1 MKRCWSVERVQ
12 KLLDFGCG
20 GRFGATS
27 AMVSMQT
34 EGVAA
39 LCEILRKRHVAYLA
53 DEVGL
58 GKTMQA
64 LGVAT
69 CVSQGRSDAR
79 VLVISPRKI
88 VQNGWESEHARFTNY
103 VLQDK
108 SCAMELQFH
117 ESLRDW
123 FACGPGT
130 SGLHLLRHSSFTRPV
145 FNCKG
150 NWKES
155 LRASSLPDALCES
168 LDRQQPVRTGEPGRD
183 YNLAF
188 ARGVNKWLKKQE
200 IQFDLIVVDEAQC
213 LRNLKQQQ
221 TNSVL
226 QALLD
231 GLGDNWL
238 FLSATPAH
246 SGVHNIQTVLNEYAG
261 RGLLISNECVKDL
274 ERMKSTLKDYMIRRP
289 RVFIVGDSTVHKSEY
304 RKDDDQSLKLHCQ
317 DPLSLL
323 SIALVQKHL
332 AQTLGSDG
340 GRFRSGFIASF
351 ESLEDSLRNRGA
363 HSVMVTAPAVE
374 VEEEQLEAGDFYME
388 HHAVA
393 NEPLAPD
400 EGYVSAISRDFQRR
414 FGIGLPHPKLDGVEA
429 DLAKSAFGDPEAGD
443 PGGTKSVVFCRRLSS
458 VSALRERL
466 IRRYLAGIQARC
478 LRVWGKQ
485 LDWDAMMGSAGSE
498 ASAAVADQSGQHP
511 SLGEVE
517 WDAVNRVRQAQAE
530 GNWLYKFRMTFADG
544 RNVLALELNWFE
556 RLCRETGIPVGEAA
570 AKVPKRL
577 WEQAQAMATRQRRRY
592 RAEQA
597 RYLAWLAL
605 KECGREVFGMSAAQ
619 VARWTSLL
627 EPLLGI
633 PAQQESLQQR
643 VIDDSELLTFRSIWT
658 LVEEGADAAVHLPGS
673 NRGCTD
679 EDIQW
684 RKIVATVIG
693 QYLRLTDAAIDMY
706 FAERKDGKDSLQ
718 RNFTSWLLGS
728 DGDAVR
734 LRQIWKEW
742 IAHRV
747 LIFSSAVGEKVTVT
761 SATLA
766 TKDSFDFLN
775 NLDPVVGITGS
786 AGGHR
791 RALQQFNTPGMPF
804 VMIGTDTIRE
814 GVNLHLFCDRVMHYG
829 MPWTAGD
836 MEQRIG
842 RVDRFFGRIE
852 RRLQTRT
859 QGAEVALHILYPY
872 LQDTAEQQQIRAVM
886 YRRRESEAV
895 TDGAFSSAHKEL
907 QSKQIE
913 LDAVLVPE
921 AEKSRNAG
929 PDENI
934 FGVTRHLRP
943 RKWIGR

>member
-1 MKRCWSVERVQ
+1 MMKRWTVERVQ
-12 KLLDFGCG
+12 RLLDFGCG
-20 GRFGATS
+20 DRFGATS
-27 AMVSMQT
+27 AMVRMQT

-64 LGVAT
+64 LGVAA
-69 CVSQGRSDAR
+69 CMSQGREDAR

-88 VQNGWESEHARFTNY
+88 VQNGWEAEHARFTNY
-103 VLQDK
+103 VLRAK
-108 SCAMELQFH
+108 SDAMPLQFH
-117 ESLRDW
+117 ESLREW
-123 FACGPGT
+123 LACGPETPGIQ
-130 SGLHLLRHSSFTRPV
+130 LLRHSSFTRPV
-145 FNCKG
+145 FNSKG
-150 NWKES
+150 SWS
-155 LRASSLPDALCES
+155 DALRASRLPDALREFIE
-168 LDRQQPVRTGEPGRD
+168 RQQPASTGDPGRD
-183 YNLAF
+183 YNLAL
-188 ARGVNKWLKKQE
+188 ARGVNRWLKRRE

-213 LRNLKQQQ
+213 LRNLRQQQ

-231 GLGDNWL
+231 GVGENWL

-246 SGVHNIQTVLNEYAG
+246 SGLHNIRTVLNEYAG
-261 RGLLISNECVKDL
+261 RGTLVDQECLKDPS
-274 ERMKSTLKDYMIRRP
+274 RMKMVLKDYMIRRP
-289 RVFIVGDSTVHKSEY
+289 RVFRVGDCTVHKSEY

-332 AQTLGSDG
+332 ARALGSDG

-351 ESLEDSLRNRGA
+351 ESLEDSLRDRG
-363 HSVMVTAPAVE
+363 VRPPAVPALDAE
-374 VEEEQLEAGDFYME
+374 AEEEQIEASDFYME
-388 HHAVA
+388 HHHTAD
-393 NEPLAPD
+393 ESRAPD
-400 EGYVSAISRDFQRR
+400 EGYVSAISRDFQGR

-429 DLAKSAFGDPEAGD
+429 DLARQAFGDPDVGD

-458 VSALRERL
+458 VSVLRERL
-466 IRRYLAGIQARC
+466 IRRYLAGVEARC
-478 LRVWGKQ
+478 LRVWGKT
-485 LDWDAMMGSAGSE
+485 LDWDAMMENAGYE
-498 ASAAVADQSGQHP
+498 AAAAGDAGPPP
-511 SLGEVE
+511 STGEVE
-517 WDAVNRVRQAQAE
+517 WDAVNRVREAQAE
-530 GNWLYKFRMTFADG
+530 PNWLYKFRMTFADG
-544 RNVLALELNWFE
+544 RNALALELNWFE
-556 RLCRETGIPVGEAA
+556 RLCRETGVSVAKAA
-570 AKVPKRL
+570 AKVPEHL
-577 WEQAQAMATRQRRRY
+577 WAESQAMATRQRRRY

-597 RYLAWLAL
+597 RYLVWLAL
-605 KECGREVFGMSAAQ
+605 KECGREIFEMSERQ
-619 VARWTSLL
+619 VARWKSLL

-633 PAQQESLQQR
+633 PTQWEPLRQR
-643 VIDDSELLTFRSIWT
+643 VAVEPELLTFRSIWT
-658 LVEEGADAAVHLPGS
+658 LVEEGQDAAMHLPGA
-673 NRGCTD
+673 NRDCTD
-679 EDIQW
+679 EDILW

-693 QYLRLTDAAIDMY
+693 QYLRLTDAAIDMF
-706 FAERKDGKDSLQ
+706 FAENKDEKDSLQ
-718 RNFTSWLLGS
+718 RNFTRWLLGT

-734 LRQIWKEW
+734 LRQIWKDW

-747 LIFSSAVGEKVTVT
+747 LIFSSAVGEKAAMT

-786 AGGHR
+786 AGGHK
-791 RALQQFNTPGMPF
+791 RAMQQFNTPGMPF

-829 MPWTAGD
+829 MPWTPGD

-852 RRLQTRT
+852 RRLQARAK
-859 QGAEVALHILYPY
+859 GEDVALHILYPF
-872 LQDTAEQQQIRAVM
+872 LQDTVEQQQIRTVM
-886 YRRRESEAV
+886 HRLRESESV
-895 TDGAFSSAHKEL
+895 IDDAFGSTRKDL

-921 AEKSRNAG
+921 LKKSRNSG
-929 PDENI
+929 SDESF

-943 RKWIGR
+943 SN